1 MILLGLPCPRTSLTR
16 LQAPQS
22 TGIELARLLRLVP
35 SILREL
41 DEGVGRHECATRRN
55 TLQGRH
61 CLRRLEAGGNIAPSA
76 MPECRDDVVEII
88 AIGQQDQRH
97 AAQMAPAQVDPT

>member
-41 DEGVGRHECATRRN
+41 DEGVGRHECATRR
-55 TLQGRH
+55 THFR
-61 CLRRLEAGGNIAPSA
+61 AAIASDGSRP
-76 MPECRDDVVEII
+76 VEI
-88 AIGQQDQRH
+88 
-97 AAQMAPAQVDPT
+97 

>member
-1 MILLGLPCPRTSLTR
+1 
-16 LQAPQS
+16 
-22 TGIELARLLRLVP
+22 
-35 SILREL
+35 
-41 DEGVGRHECATRRN
+41 
-55 TLQGRH
+55 
-61 CLRRLEAGGNIAPSA
+61 